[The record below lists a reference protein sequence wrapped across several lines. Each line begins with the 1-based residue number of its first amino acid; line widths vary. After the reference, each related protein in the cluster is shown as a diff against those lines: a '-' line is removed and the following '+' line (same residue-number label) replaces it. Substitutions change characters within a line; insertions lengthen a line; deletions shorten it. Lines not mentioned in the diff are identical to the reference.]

1 MVAVFSACRREHMA
15 RRSEHSQEQIKEM
28 VLVAAE
34 TIVIE
39 DGYSALT
46 VRKIAMEI
54 GYTVGSI
61 YMVFANMNDL
71 LTHVKGRTLDEL
83 AKQLLHCEPTASVEE
98 NILIL
103 AETYL
108 NFAAR
113 HFNRWRM
120 IFDIQSEEP
129 QPDWYLQKV
138 EQMFA
143 IVEVLFIQLTP
154 GSSAEQSRLA
164 ARTLWSG
171 VHGICIL
178 SLTAKP
184 QVSDIEASRLSVDLL
199 VQTFIQGWKARAPLQ
214 VNAKPPE
221 K

>member
-1 MVAVFSACRREHMA
+1 MVAVFSACHREHMA

-28 VLVAAE
+28 VLTAAE

-39 DGYSALT
+39 EGFGALT

-83 AKQLLHCEPTASVEE
+83 AKQLLHCVPTSSVEQ
-98 NILIL
+98 NIQIL

-108 NFAAR
+108 NFAAQ

-129 QPDWYLQKV
+129 QPDWYQQKV

-143 IVEVLFIQLTP
+143 IVEVLFIQLSP
-154 GSSAEQSRLA
+154 DASLEQSRLA

-184 QVSDIEASRLSVDLL
+184 QFSDIEASKLSVNLL
-199 VQTFIQGWKARAPLQ
+199 VQTFIQGWKALAPLQ

>member
-34 TIVIE
+34 TIVVE
-39 DGYSALT
+39 DGFNALT

-71 LTHVKGRTLDEL
+71 ATHVKARTLDEL
-83 AKQLLHCEPTASVEE
+83 AKQLSDYVPASSVEHH
-98 NILIL
+98 ILAL

-108 NFAAR
+108 NFAAL

-120 IFDIQSEEP
+120 IFDVQREEP
-129 QPDWYLQKV
+129 PPEWYQQKI
-138 EQMFA
+138 EQLFA
-143 IVEVLFIQLTP
+143 IVEVLFKQLTP
-154 GSSAEQSRLA
+154 GSSAEQNRLA

-184 QVSDIEASRLSVDLL
+184 QGSDVASSKQSVDLL
-199 VQTFIQGWKARAPLQ
+199 VNTFIQGWKAAPLQ
-214 VNAKPPE
+214 ANAIPPG

>member
-1 MVAVFSACRREHMA
+1 MA
-15 RRSEHSQEQIKEM
+15 RRSEHSQEQIREM

-34 TIVIE
+34 TIVVE
-39 DGYSALT
+39 DGFNALT

-71 LTHVKGRTLDEL
+71 ATHVKARTLDEL
-83 AKQLLHCEPTASVEE
+83 AKQLSDCAPTGGVEQH
-98 NILIL
+98 ILTL

-108 NFAAR
+108 NFAAQ

-120 IFDIQSEEP
+120 IFDVQSEEAP
-129 QPDWYLQKV
+129 PEWYQQKI
-138 EQMFA
+138 EQLFA
-143 IVEVLFIQLTP
+143 IVEELFKQLTP
-154 GSSAEQSRLA
+154 NGSPEQSRLA

-184 QVSDIEASRLSVDLL
+184 QTSDVEVSKLSVDLL
-199 VQTFIQGWKARAPLQ
+199 VNTFIQGWKAVPLQ
-214 VNAKPPE
+214 ADAIPPG

>member
-1 MVAVFSACRREHMA
+1 
-15 RRSEHSQEQIKEM
+15 M
-28 VLVAAE
+28 VLSAAE
-34 TIVIE
+34 LIVVE
-39 DGYSALT
+39 DGFSALT

-71 LTHVKGRTLDEL
+71 VTHVKARTLDQL
-83 AKQLLHCEPTASVEE
+83 AKQLSDYAPAGGVEQH
-98 NILIL
+98 ILAL

-108 NFAAR
+108 NFAAQ

-120 IFDIQSEEP
+120 IFDVQSEDSPPE
-129 QPDWYLQKV
+129 WYQQKI
-138 EQMFA
+138 EQLFA
-143 IVEVLFIQLTP
+143 IVEELFKELTP
-154 GSSAEQSRLA
+154 NGSAEQSRLA

-184 QVSDIEASRLSVDLL
+184 QACDIEASKQSVDLL
-199 VQTFIQGWKARAPLQ
+199 VNTFIQGWKAAPLQ
-214 VNAKPPE
+214 VDAIPPE

>member
-1 MVAVFSACRREHMA
+1 MA

-39 DGYSALT
+39 DGYCALT

-61 YMVFANMNDL
+61 YMVFENMDDL
-71 LTHVKGRTLDEL
+71 ATHVKARTLDEL
-83 AKQLLHCEPTASVEE
+83 ARQLAACSATDDVEGH
-98 NILIL
+98 ILAL

-108 NFAAR
+108 NFAAQ

-120 IFDIQSEEP
+120 IFDVQSVGSLA
-129 QPDWYLQKV
+129 DWYQQKI

-143 IVEVLFIQLTP
+143 VVETLFKHLTP
-154 GSSAEQSRLA
+154 QSTPAQSQLA

-178 SLTAKP
+178 SLAAKP
-184 QVSDIEASRLSVDLL
+184 ETKDIQAARQSIEMMVS
-199 VQTFIQGWKARAPLQ
+199 TFIQGWKAATPPRA
-214 VNAKPPE
+214 NAKPPE

>member
-1 MVAVFSACRREHMA
+1 MA

-28 VLVAAE
+28 VMVAAE

-39 DGYSALT
+39 EGVSALT

-61 YMVFANMNDL
+61 YMVFANMDDL
-71 LTHVKGRTLDEL
+71 FTHVKGRTLDEL
-83 AKQLLHCEPTASVEE
+83 AKQLTDCVPPASVEQH
-98 NILIL
+98 ILTL

-108 NFAAR
+108 NFAAQ

-120 IFDIQSEEP
+120 IFDIQSAEP
-129 QPDWYLQKV
+129 QPEWYQQKTA
-138 EQMFA
+138 QMFA

-154 GSSAEQSRLA
+154 GSSHEQSRLA

-184 QVSDIEASRLSVDLL
+184 QVSDIEASKLSVDLL
-199 VQTFIQGWKARAPLQ
+199 VQTFIQGWKTLAPLQ